1 MVIGTIKRVRK
12 KFGGTKNGYKDH
24 QVREKKS
31 LMAQKTI
38 ISTISRE
45 ISKLDGTQ
53 KNEAQNSCA
62 SFFLSSIRNQLK
74 NG

>member
-45 ISKLDGTQ
+45 KSKLDST
-53 KNEAQNSCA
+53 KKTRRKTPAPRFFFIYSC
-62 SFFLSSIRNQLK
+62 QLK